1 MLSPL
6 ARPRRL
12 CRGDTVAIVAPSGA
26 AQKSRLDR
34 GVHLL
39 AGLGM
44 SVQVGGHVVERDG
57 HYFAGTD
64 EQRAA
69 DLTAAWC
76 DRDVRA
82 VVCAR
87 GGWGSA
93 RIVEH
98 LDWSAMAVRD
108 AAVGPPV
115 FLGCSDV
122 TTLHLAIAARL
133 GVATLFGPVAAA
145 SLLAD
150 EEPEPQTVGHLVRT
164 LTDPSSVQCL
174 GGPGVRSLR
183 PGTAT
188 GVTVGG
194 TLTILAASL
203 GTSEEISAAGGVLL
217 LEDVNEEPYRMDRA
231 LTQLL
236 RSGALD
242 GLAAVVAGDWT
253 DCGPEE
259 VIDALLTERLGPLG
273 IPVLAGFAVG
283 HGPVQTTFPLGVE
296 VVVDAGDGT
305 VALPEPAL
313 I

>member
-1 MLSPL
+1 
-6 ARPRRL
+6 
-12 CRGDTVAIVAPSGA
+12 
-26 AQKSRLDR
+26 
-34 GVHLL
+34 
-39 AGLGM
+39 M
-44 SVQVGGHVVERDG
+44 SVQVGAHVVERDG
-57 HYFAGTD
+57 RYFAGTD

-98 LDWSAMAVRD
+98 LDWAGMAARD

-122 TTLHLAIAARL
+122 TTLHLAIARRL
-133 GVATLFGPVAAA
+133 GVATLFGPMAAA
-145 SLLAD
+145 SALANT
-150 EEPEPQTVGHLVRT
+150 EPEPASLRHLVRM
-164 LTDPSSVQCL
+164 LTDPSTVQRL
-174 GGPGVRSLR
+174 GGFEVRALC

-203 GTSEEISAAGGVLL
+203 GTSEAISAAGGVLF
-217 LEDVNEEPYRMDRA
+217 LEDIDEEPYRMDRA

-236 RSGALD
+236 RSGALE

-253 DCGPEE
+253 DCGPDD

-273 IPVLAGFAVG
+273 IPVLAGFPVG

-296 VVVDAGDGT
+296 VVVDAAEGT
-305 VALPEPAL
+305 VALLEPAL